1 MSFSFKEKEY
11 FVLFEEKYT
20 IQNIEELDE
29 RDILKSKKCSE
40 RKLKTKPMASTNK
53 TRLGADISDS
63 LGADRK
69 LVFLCQIG

>member
-20 IQNIEELDE
+20 IQNTNELDE

-40 RKLKTKPMASTNK
+40 RKLESKAMASANK
-53 TRLGADISDS
+53 SRLGVDT
-63 LGADRK
+63 K